1 MLRLNAAIRLLDK
14 EILVS
19 LCKWQQC
26 LWLLG
31 KSFSAPFPEK
41 CRCYH
46 LCKAKQTS
54 LLLREGKLFPKGP
67 KCYSPFRKRV
77 SVFRVNPSSG
87 QMFVQIFIPLR
98 LFALRGRYL
107 SKVCSVGKSSGVP
120 LPIQGGVSVNPSLGT
135 IWNKLL
141 LLPSAISTC
150 WASGLPSAGGNSSLG
165 PNFRKLFPY
174 EYRLK
179 CKYIHPCSTYDIQNY
194 DIQNYDIKAMTSKL

>member
-1 MLRLNAAIRLLDK
+1 MK
-14 EILVS
+14 
-19 LCKWQQC
+19 
-26 LWLLG
+26 
-31 KSFSAPFPEK
+31 KS
-41 CRCYH
+41 
-46 LCKAKQTS
+46 AKFENCS
-54 LLLREGKLFPKGP
+54 MG
-67 KCYSPFRKRV
+67 
-77 SVFRVNPSSG
+77 
-87 QMFVQIFIPLR
+87 
-98 LFALRGRYL
+98 LRGRNL

-179 CKYIHPCSTYDIQNY
+179 CKYIHPCPEHHQIHHAKLDCML
-194 DIQNYDIKAMTSKL
+194 IKKPKKPLTLILDCEKPTE